1 MQIDPEREAV
11 GRALAA
17 LLMAEEIK
25 RTGGVH
31 SETILSVLGALAG
44 FAAQMSIRKGLIE
57 PQRMDA
63 GEVLAEAISKSGEKF
78 YFSET
83 LNWMVFENVAQPPY
97 SIWSYVKGALEQASG
112 AALPDIGDIVSH
124 VARSVGTPRFGVPR
138 LPPAHMPRLS
148 PRDALERYWAPAHR
162 EMTAGVRAPADWP
175 FDLAAAAR
183 WQIVTGRDRI
193 APVLAATIVMEAAIP
208 MSKVDPATVPGA

>member
-25 RTGGVH
+25 RIGGVH
-31 SETILSVLGALAG
+31 SETILTVLGGLAG

-57 PQRMDA
+57 PQRLDA
-63 GEVLAEAISKSGEKF
+63 GEVLAEAVSKSGEKF

-83 LNWMVFENVAQPPY
+83 LNWLVFENVGQPPY
-97 SIWSYVKGALEQASG
+97 SIWSYVRDAVEQAG
-112 AALPDIGDIVSH
+112 GQALPDLGDIVSH
-124 VARSVGTPRFGVPR
+124 VARSVGTSRFGVPR

-148 PRDALERYWAPAHR
+148 PRAALDRYWAP
-162 EMTAGVRAPADWP
+162 VRAELIASRRSPADWP

-183 WQIVTGRDRI
+183 WQILTSRDRI
-193 APVLAATIVMEAAIP
+193 APALAARIVMEAAIP